1 MNVSNVNR
9 NRSQNESSN
18 EYHRIMGL
26 LFLSPDFIYIC
37 SRQLRFVSG
46 IRAYYE
52 CKTVHSYSKFYISAV
67 FPRRGLIYSNSI
79 RARDKSNDSRF
90 LSPLPS
96 IFFLSFPPHSSTPPS
111 ISRLL
116 IIPPTFYCSFRSD
129 LQINLYGRKNR
140 YQLTCFWLNF
150 SSYYIDPISTIL

>member
-1 MNVSNVNR
+1 
-9 NRSQNESSN
+9 
-18 EYHRIMGL
+18 MGL

-111 ISRLL
+111 ISTINNTSNFLLL
-116 IIPPTFYCSFRSD
+116 IPLRLADQSLRPKESMPADVF
-129 LQINLYGRKNR
+129 LGL
-140 YQLTCFWLNF
+140 WLNF

>member
-1 MNVSNVNR
+1 MFSSAALCFRNKSSLRMQNR
-9 NRSQNESSN
+9 
-18 EYHRIMGL
+18 
-26 LFLSPDFIYIC
+26 PFIFKILYLD
-37 SRQLRFVSG
+37 RVP
-46 IRAYYE
+46 A
-52 CKTVHSYSKFYISAV
+52 T
-67 FPRRGLIYSNSI
+67 GLIYSNSI

-96 IFFLSFPPHSSTPPS
+96 IFFLSFPLRSSTPPS

-140 YQLTCFWLNF
+140 CQLTCFWDSERPF
-150 SSYYIDPISTIL
+150 VSTIRFPYRDRVVRKKDHGAT